1 MSSTLE
7 QIKERV
13 DTLNQRFKKASEKK
27 ATLSG
32 LLQAKKEEL
41 KALVDEIQAAGFD
54 PKNLKTRRDELQKEV
69 ENLIEDLDTKV
80 TAVEEALNS
89 YDKGTQGTTP

>member
-13 DTLNQRFKKASEKK
+13 DTLSQRFKKASEKK